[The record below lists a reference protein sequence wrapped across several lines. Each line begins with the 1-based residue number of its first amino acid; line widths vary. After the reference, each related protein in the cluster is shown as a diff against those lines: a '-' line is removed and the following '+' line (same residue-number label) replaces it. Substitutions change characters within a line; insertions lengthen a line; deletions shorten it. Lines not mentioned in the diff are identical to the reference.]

1 MINCT
6 EEVAKTKWCP
16 QARASEDLFVN
27 GVAIAMASV
36 NRTGMQD
43 KAYVDNQCKCLG
55 SGCMAWIAGP
65 GQDMVDPEDPERRFV
80 APNGRCGLINLRLT
94 D

>member
-1 MINCT
+1 MNCT

-16 QARASEDLFVN
+16 SAKATVGDGSFNRYNASELSAAKSLGIDEVPL
-27 GVAIAMASV
+27 
-36 NRTGMQD
+36 T
-43 KAYVDNQCKCLG
+43 CKCLG
-55 SGCMAWIAGP
+55 SQCMAWIAGP
-65 GQDMVDPEDPERRFV
+65 GQDMVDPKDPERRFV